1 MTIVDVLT
9 HSSGLSYGFDPE
21 GILNPVDAVYAAHA
35 REMNGVP
42 LLEWSDKLAKL
53 PLFFQPQAAWHCA
66 PPTPAQLHMRVS
78 NHDCADG
85 YNTDV
90 CGALVEK
97 ISGMPFEEYLRQK
110 IFSPL
115 GMVDTAFWVPP
126 NKRHRFAD
134 VYSENP
140 NPAKIRAGEALVNV
154 STGPG
159 QLEYIGE
166 APPVFSS
173 GGGGLVATMHDCAC
187 SPPLLLPFARLT
199 PLLWDAQMRGSASA
213 SPTAASSTATGCSA
227 SRPSSGWRRTTFRTA
242 RPWPTCRRRALATRR
257 SQRRGRASGSA
268 SRSWRTIREPPQ
280 YRWHLGCI
288 LLKMPAISLLT
299 GRASR
304 SAASATTRGAARPTP
319 SSGST
324 RRRTSLSC
332 G

>member
-53 PLFFQPQAAWHCA
+53 PLFFQPQAAWHY
-66 PPTPAQLHMRVS
+66 
-78 NHDCADG
+78 G

-154 STGPG
+154 STGPT

-187 SPPLLLPFARLT
+187 SAPLLLRLIISS
-199 PLLWDAQMRGSASA
+199 DASA
-213 SPTAASSTATGCSA
+213 
-227 SRPSSGWRRTTFRTA
+227 
-242 RPWPTCRRRALATRR
+242 
-257 SQRRGRASGSA
+257 
-268 SRSWRTIREPPQ
+268 
-280 YRWHLGCI
+280 LGCADARFCQCI
-288 LLKMPAISLLT
+288 ANGGELDGYRLLGVKTVEWMATNHLPNGQTMADMPAPGVGYSEVAAPGT
-299 GRASR
+299 GFGLGFSVVEDH
-304 SAASATTRGAARPTP
+304 T
-319 SSGST
+319 
-324 RRRTSLSC
+324 
-332 G
+332 

>member
-53 PLFFQPQAAWHCA
+53 PLFFQPQSAWHY
-66 PPTPAQLHMRVS
+66 
-78 NHDCADG
+78 G

-97 ISGMPFEEYLRQK
+97 ISGMPLEEYLRQK

-154 STGPG
+154 STGPT

-187 SPPLLLPFARLT
+187 SAPLLP
-199 PLLWDAQMRGSASA
+199 A
-213 SPTAASSTATGCSA
+213 SPSD
-227 SRPSSGWRRTTFRTA
+227 
-242 RPWPTCRRRALATRR
+242 
-257 SQRRGRASGSA
+257 
-268 SRSWRTIREPPQ
+268 
-280 YRWHLGCI
+280 HLI
-288 LLKMPAISLLT
+288 
-299 GRASR
+299 
-304 SAASATTRGAARPTP
+304 
-319 SSGST
+319 
-324 RRRTSLSC
+324 
-332 G
+332 

>member
-1 MTIVDVLT
+1 MSKPITSAALMTLYEEGLFQLSDPLWLHLGDAWKKENMEVRHTSLTAEPTLDEPVRGLDAGLVPDGCVLLWQVYVSGHPKEGHERGPFKTEPCAKTMTIVDVLT

-66 PPTPAQLHMRVS
+66 PPTSAQLHMRVS

-140 NPAKIRAGEALVNV
+140 NPAKIRAGEALVNI

-159 QLEYIGE
+159 QLDYIGE

-187 SPPLLLPFARLT
+187 SAPLLLRLA
-199 PLLWDAQMRGSASA
+199 PL
-213 SPTAASSTATGCSA
+213 
-227 SRPSSGWRRTTFRTA
+227 
-242 RPWPTCRRRALATRR
+242 
-257 SQRRGRASGSA
+257 
-268 SRSWRTIREPPQ
+268 
-280 YRWHLGCI
+280 
-288 LLKMPAISLLT
+288 
-299 GRASR
+299 
-304 SAASATTRGAARPTP
+304 
-319 SSGST
+319 
-324 RRRTSLSC
+324 C
-332 G
+332 GVC